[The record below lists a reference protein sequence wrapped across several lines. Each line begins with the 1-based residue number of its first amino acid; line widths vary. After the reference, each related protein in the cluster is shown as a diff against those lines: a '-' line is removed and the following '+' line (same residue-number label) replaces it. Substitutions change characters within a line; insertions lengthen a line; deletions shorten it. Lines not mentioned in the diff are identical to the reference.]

1 MPSKVDKVDIPKI
14 AYPNQHTDIEIP
26 YGSIDDVVVPDTV
39 KITFNLDIESTD
51 KTHTIVKNVGRAL
64 VKRKVLMFASKNIDM
79 ISNSD
84 AYDTYKDLKA
94 DENDNPQNAIKNTF
108 DKKIC
113 NVVRF

>member
-1 MPSKVDKVDIPKI
+1 M
-14 AYPNQHTDIEIP
+14 
-26 YGSIDDVVVPDTV
+26 
-39 KITFNLDIESTD
+39 
-51 KTHTIVKNVGRAL
+51 VG
-64 VKRKVLMFASKNIDM
+64 SKNIDM

-94 DENDNPQNAIKNTF
+94 DENDNPENAIKNKF

>member
-1 MPSKVDKVDIPKI
+1 
-14 AYPNQHTDIEIP
+14 
-26 YGSIDDVVVPDTV
+26 
-39 KITFNLDIESTD
+39 
-51 KTHTIVKNVGRAL
+51 
-64 VKRKVLMFASKNIDM
+64 MFGSKNIDM

-94 DENDNPQNAIKNTF
+94 DENDNPENTIKNRF